1 MAHNADIAATARA
14 LPGVTP
20 HPAVKPRS
28 PKARAGHA
36 RRLSPSRIPVRP
48 KVDAALPDSVQ
59 SAIDSARAGGQP
71 LETATR
77 DRLAPAFG
85 DSLEQVRVHT
95 DGRAATLAR
104 SVAARAF
111 TVGNDIFFAAG
122 QYRPG
127 SSAGDELIA
136 HEATHTLQQR
146 GAPTGEPLGVSD
158 PGDPLEREASAFAAE
173 ARAVRASPAA
183 GPSGSPRRSPD
194 APRLR
199 HGGRRVLQ
207 RAIGLEI
214 EVPVPVDQLSPA
226 DVNTMRAE
234 EAAATTPGVASGV
247 ALLHRVH
254 AAGIMDIKG
263 PVPYKQVIKPET
275 TAPTG
280 FRAETDHDDRVRTP
294 GKLNFPITENDTIM
308 ELVMDPPA
316 DTEAQFDTAV
326 TNMLTFVA
334 QVDTATNNL
343 TRRAVNPYGGGAAVG
358 VGPMDYPPVI
368 APRRPQHNW
377 DGSIQVN
384 IGIDLREY
392 HSLLK
397 WYAESGYASPQRAP
411 SGHRAVFRSARDDIR
426 RAVDVARD
434 ITDKLEGGR
443 IAPRGRSLT
452 SVQRQQA
459 GNLRGVRGW
468 ITHMALYLLRGAIPA
483 GVLAG
488 TSKNLAPALLKSPPQ
503 VASLYGMTSA
513 EIALF
518 NNHTQGIVDAIL
530 RSVGRGGEVSTP
542 LANLAIFPVFPND
555 GGADVNAPPGSPNV
569 PLTADVLTNL
579 GAGGGGSGVVP
590 LAGGPI
596 ANAPGVGPVRT
607 GAVVSGLPAVPLGPG
622 ANPGFPR
629 GGVVTEFRLLPGYHQ
644 PSEWLEL
651 GRSFLRAATERN
663 RRSGVRP

>member
-1 MAHNADIAATARA
+1 MGVTAVMAHNPDIAATARA

-95 DGRAATLAR
+95 DSRAATLAR

-111 TVGNDIFFAAG
+111 TVGNDIFFGAG

-146 GAPTGEPLGVSD
+146 GAPTGEPLAVSD
-158 PGDPLEREASAFAAE
+158 PGDPLEREASAFAAD
-173 ARAVRASPAA
+173 ARAVCASPAA

-234 EAAATTPGVASGV
+234 EAAATAPGVASGV
-247 ALLHRVH
+247 ALRHRVH
-254 AAGIMDIKG
+254 AAGIMDMKG

-343 TRRAVNPYGGGAAVG
+343 TRRAVNPYGAGAAVG
-358 VGPMDYPPVI
+358 IGPMDYPPVI

-411 SGHRAVFRSARDDIR
+411 SGDRAVFRSARDDIR
-426 RAVDVARD
+426 RAVNVARD

-518 NNHTQGIVDAIL
+518 NSHTQGIVDAIL
-530 RSVGRGGEVSTP
+530 RSVGRGDEVGTP
-542 LANLAIFPVFPND
+542 LAKPRDLPGLPQRRWRRRQRPAGHPQRAADRRCAHEPRRGRRRQWRRPSRRRPD
-555 GGADVNAPPGSPNV
+555 RGRPRRGPGPHGCGGERVACGAAGTRRQSRV
-569 PLTADVLTNL
+569 PARRR
-579 GAGGGGSGVVP
+579 GHRVP
-590 LAGGPI
+590 ALAGLPPTLRVARAGPLV
-596 ANAPGVGPVRT
+596 PT
-607 GAVVSGLPAVPLGPG
+607 G
-622 ANPGFPR
+622 R
-629 GGVVTEFRLLPGYHQ
+629 H
-644 PSEWLEL
+644 
-651 GRSFLRAATERN
+651 
-663 RRSGVRP
+663 